1 MGLETAL
8 RGEGLSSEQVPLSL
22 ACWSLRAALSGP
34 PGVPKVRRDGTPTQ
48 TRALLCLPV
57 HLPARGLP
65 TAAGGQPSSPR
76 ASPLSSPPPRPRALV
91 REEVSHGLSF
101 LCLLFL
107 TAPQT
112 SVARP
117 HARLSPVGKGD
128 AGLGAGGEGML
139 GQRDPAALSLASRPE
154 TVGRALN

>member
-1 MGLETAL
+1 MPA
-8 RGEGLSSEQVPLSL
+8 RAP
-22 ACWSLRAALSGP
+22 ACAGP
-34 PGVPKVRRDGTPTQ
+34 SNCCGWP
-48 TRALLCLPV
+48 ALLATRFP
-57 HLPARGLP
+57 
-65 TAAGGQPSSPR
+65 
-76 ASPLSSPPPRPRALV
+76 PLLPPPRPRALV